1 MAVIFRNLRSV
12 IFSKGW
18 KVIWKVKNKF
28 LFKINTKRLK
38 CCLPRHT
45 NIMLNL
51 NQNVFPVYLYMFL
64 IVLSIF
70 VATADSI
77 VFKHPYLKLF
87 WYWYCFLFL
96 FTIYWFG
103 CTIAILSKSSTIF
116 FYLSMG
122 IDNVPGKQE

>member
-1 MAVIFRNLRSV
+1 M
-12 IFSKGW
+12 
-18 KVIWKVKNKF
+18 
-28 LFKINTKRLK
+28 LFTTAYKHHAYN
-38 CCLPRHT
+38 C
-45 NIMLNL
+45 NL

-87 WYWYCFLFL
+87 WYRYCFLFL

-122 IDNVPGKQE
+122 INNVPGKQE